1 MNKHKMH
8 IKKLIKTML
17 NQSHK
22 QSGKRII
29 IKIKIYSKN
38 LFGKKKKYIY
48 IYIYLF
54 IYFTEFQPM
63 TSTLDN
69 SFLSS
74 NQDTNQFFGVSGD

>member
-8 IKKLIKTML
+8 VKKLIKTML

-38 LFGKKKKYIY
+38 LFEKKKIY
-48 IYIYLF
+48 IYIY

>member
-48 IYIYLF
+48 IYIF

>member
-8 IKKLIKTML
+8 VKKLIKTML

-38 LFGKKKKYIY
+38 LFEKKYIY
-48 IYIYLF
+48 IY

-74 NQDTNQFFGVSGD
+74 NQDTNQFFGVNGD

>member
-38 LFGKKKKYIY
+38 LFEKKKNIY
-48 IYIYLF
+48 IYILR
-54 IYFTEFQPM
+54 
-63 TSTLDN
+63 
-69 SFLSS
+69 SFNL
-74 NQDTNQFFGVSGD
+74 

>member
-8 IKKLIKTML
+8 VKKLIKTML

-38 LFGKKKKYIY
+38 LFEKKKKNIYIY
-48 IYIYLF
+48 IYIFY
-54 IYFTEFQPM
+54 
-63 TSTLDN
+63 
-69 SFLSS
+69 
-74 NQDTNQFFGVSGD
+74 GVSTYDVHS

>member
-8 IKKLIKTML
+8 VKKLIKTML

-38 LFGKKKKYIY
+38 LFEKKIYIY
-48 IYIYLF
+48 IYILR
-54 IYFTEFQPM
+54 
-63 TSTLDN
+63 
-69 SFLSS
+69 SFNL
-74 NQDTNQFFGVSGD
+74 

>member
-38 LFGKKKKYIY
+38 LFEKKKNIY
-48 IYIYLF
+48 IY

>member
-38 LFGKKKKYIY
+38 LFGKKKKKKKYIY
-48 IYIYLF
+48 IYIYILR
-54 IYFTEFQPM
+54 
-63 TSTLDN
+63 
-69 SFLSS
+69 SFNL
-74 NQDTNQFFGVSGD
+74 

>member
-38 LFGKKKKYIY
+38 LFEKKKIY
-48 IYIYLF
+48 IYIY